1 MCVCVRGWG
10 GRWLLHSEFFGQ
22 RLGIYFTVID
32 GLFFVF
38 QGINTSHVIPWNKE
52 MKSVFVWL
60 IKSFKNPFILGY
72 IAEIFRKQFTKSF
85 IPHPSPQF
93 VLSQL

>member
-1 MCVCVRGWG
+1 MYVCLCERLGWKVVIA
-10 GRWLLHSEFFGQ
+10 LCEFFGQ

-38 QGINTSHVIPWNKE
+38 QGINTSHVIPWVKE
-52 MKSVFVWL
+52 MQSVFVWL

-72 IAEIFRKQFTKSF
+72 IAVIFRKQFTKNF
-85 IPHPSPQF
+85 ISPPKF
-93 VLSQL
+93 VLAQL